1 MSPTRR
7 AGSRNRS
14 GGNGAATAT
23 PLAPQPEDAIHG
35 PGAPSAGPSGI
46 LAAPPYIPPQD
57 TDEGDDVEI
66 VEEDPELKALEDLA
80 GPGLALVY
88 RVEAGVR
95 NMTGKLDRPRLI
107 RDHEIIGQT
116 WGGGEYEV
124 DFKDS
129 EGKYVKKFIRFRF
142 DPRVYGPPKGSA
154 AQTLAAPAT
163 GNDSML
169 TFFREQA
176 ALERER
182 TNRAEERFMAL
193 LMKEQSGSK
202 VDEVIRAAQLMAGVK
217 SEQAEEKVLDAKDV
231 IAKAVAEGVARL
243 TPPQESS
250 LVSLIT
256 EVVKAVPAIAPL
268 ITQLAAKQ
276 SAEGRVTAP
285 PKAQRELTG
294 PSAENQPKEDKDVDM
309 YAMLIKSHPLYKEN
323 APLIMGWA
331 RSRRDPAEAAE
342 DVAARVP
349 AEQAAN
355 VVGFLSRPDC
365 WGWILRLEPEAKPFK
380 PWFAELVKTT
390 RELLTSPHEPAP
402 DGTEAAEGVED
413 AEVEDND
420 TEGE

>member
-1 MSPTRR
+1 
-7 AGSRNRS
+7 
-14 GGNGAATAT
+14 
-23 PLAPQPEDAIHG
+23 
-35 PGAPSAGPSGI
+35 
-46 LAAPPYIPPQD
+46 
-57 TDEGDDVEI
+57 
-66 VEEDPELKALEDLA
+66 
-80 GPGLALVY
+80 
-88 RVEAGVR
+88 
-95 NMTGKLDRPRLI
+95 
-107 RDHEIIGQT
+107 
-116 WGGGEYEV
+116 
-124 DFKDS
+124 
-129 EGKYVKKFIRFRF
+129 
-142 DPRVYGPPKGSA
+142 
-154 AQTLAAPAT
+154 
-163 GNDSML
+163 
-169 TFFREQA
+169 
-176 ALERER
+176 
-182 TNRAEERFMAL
+182 MAL

-331 RSRRDPAEAAE
+331 RSRRDPAKAAE

-380 PWFAELVKTT
+380 PWFAELVKNT